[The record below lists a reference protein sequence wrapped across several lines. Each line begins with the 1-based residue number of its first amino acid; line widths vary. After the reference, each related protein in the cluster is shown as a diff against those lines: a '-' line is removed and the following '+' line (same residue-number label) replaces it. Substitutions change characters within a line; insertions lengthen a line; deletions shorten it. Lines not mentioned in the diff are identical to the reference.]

1 MKIAVVGTG
10 ISGSVIAY
18 NLCKDHD
25 ITVFESEGR
34 LGGHTN
40 TIQVLNDGHNLA
52 IDTGFIVFN
61 DHTYPNFTK
70 LLKDIDQQ
78 SQLSE
83 MSFSVQSESTGI
95 EYCGSLSSGYSTLDK
110 LFAQRSNIFRPKFY
124 RMVYDILRFNKESL
138 KIISNL
144 SGSEIVSEYLAQKK
158 YSKTF
163 INYYLLPMA
172 AAIWSAKPDLI
183 LDMPLKF
190 LLNFFANHGLLQI
203 KNRPQWKVIK
213 GGSYQYLDKLTMN
226 YRDKIRLNCPVVS
239 ITRNHEGVE
248 VESHSSGKEHFDY
261 VFLSCHSDQALS
273 LISDATLME
282 REILGSIPYQSNEA
296 VLHTDDSL
304 MPKNKKVWSSW
315 NYFIPSESIGVAT
328 LTYNMNILQSLKSKK
343 QYLVTL
349 NNDKNINPEKILSR
363 IKYAHPIFSLKGIK
377 MQARQEEIN
386 CDRTFFCGAYWRN
399 GFHEDGVV
407 SAMNA
412 LTHFNNRLNS
422 E

>member
-40 TIQVLNDGHNLA
+40 TIQVSDDGYDLA

-61 DHTYPNFTK
+61 DRTYPNFIK
-70 LLKDIDQQ
+70 LLEEIGQQ

-95 EYCGSLSSGYSTLDK
+95 EYCGSSLDK
-110 LFAQRSNIFRPKFY
+110 LFAQRSNFFRPKFY
-124 RMVYDILRFNKESL
+124 RMIYDILRFNKESF
-138 KIISNL
+138 KIINSL
-144 SGSEIVSEYLAQKK
+144 SGSEIVSEYLVEKN

-163 INYYLLPMA
+163 INYYLLPMS
-172 AAIWSAKPDLI
+172 AAIWSAKLDSI

-226 YRDKIRLNCPVVS
+226 YRDKIRLNCPVAS

-248 VESHSSGKEHFDY
+248 VESPSFGKEHFDY

-273 LISDATLME
+273 LISDTTLIE
-282 REILGSIPYQSNEA
+282 REILSSIPYQSNEA

-304 MPKNKKVWSSW
+304 MPKNKKAWAAW
-315 NYFIPSESIGVAT
+315 NYFIPKENIGVAT
-328 LTYNMNILQSLKSKK
+328 LTYNMNILQRLKSKK

-349 NNDKNINPEKILSR
+349 NNDKDIDPEKILSR
-363 IKYAHPIFSLKGIK
+363 IKYAHPIFSLKGMQ

-412 LTHFNNRLNS
+412 LTHFNNRFNS

>member
-1 MKIAVVGTG
+1 MKVAVIGTG

-40 TIQVLNDGHNLA
+40 TIKVSDDGHDLA

-61 DHTYPNFTK
+61 DRTYPNFIK
-70 LLKDIDQQ
+70 LLEEIGQQ

-95 EYCGSLSSGYSTLDK
+95 EYCGSSLNK
-110 LFAQRSNIFRPKFY
+110 LFAQRSNFFRPKFY
-124 RMVYDILRFNKESL
+124 RMIYDILRFNKESF
-138 KIISNL
+138 KIINSL
-144 SGSEIVSEYLAQKK
+144 SGSEIVSEYLVEKN

-163 INYYLLPMA
+163 INHYLLPMS
-172 AAIWSAKPDLI
+172 AAIWSAKPDSI

-248 VESHSSGKEHFDY
+248 VESSSYGKECFDY

-273 LISDATLME
+273 LISDASLIE
-282 REILGSIPYQSNEA
+282 HEILSSIPYQSNEA

-304 MPKNKKVWSSW
+304 MPKNKKAWAAW
-315 NYFIPSESIGVAT
+315 NYFIPTESIGVAT

-349 NNDKNINPEKILSR
+349 NNDKNINPKKILSR
-363 IKYAHPIFSLKGIK
+363 IKYAHPIFSLKGME

>member
-1 MKIAVVGTG
+1 MKIAVIGTG

-18 NLCKDHD
+18 NLCKNHD

-40 TIQVLNDGHNLA
+40 TIKVSDDGHDLA

-61 DHTYPNFTK
+61 DRTYPNFIK
-70 LLKDIDQQ
+70 LLEDIGQQ

-95 EYCGSLSSGYSTLDK
+95 EYCGSSLNK
-110 LFAQRSNIFRPKFY
+110 LFAQRSNFFRPKFY
-124 RMVYDILRFNKESL
+124 RMIYDILRFNKESF
-138 KIISNL
+138 KIINNL
-144 SGSEIVSEYLAQKK
+144 SGSEIVSEYLVEKN

-163 INYYLLPMA
+163 INHYLLPMS
-172 AAIWSAKPDLI
+172 AAIWSAKPDSI

-248 VESHSSGKEHFDY
+248 VESSSYGKERFDY
-261 VFLSCHSDQALS
+261 IFLSCHSDQALS
-273 LISDATLME
+273 LISDASLIE
-282 REILGSIPYQSNEA
+282 REILSSIPYQSNEA

-304 MPKNKKVWSSW
+304 MPKNKKAWAAW
-315 NYFIPSESIGVAT
+315 NYFIPTESIGVAT

-363 IKYAHPIFSLKGIK
+363 IKYAHPIFSLKGME